1 MKTSKELI
9 DLIDQTLTGM
19 FGKSTSTVITLPDGK
34 EYETDVGYIDE
45 FWDRFKEALDLKWFE

>member
-9 DLIDQTLTGM
+9 DLIDQTLIGM

-34 EYETDVGYIDE
+34 EYTTDVGYIDQ